1 MLKNRTLA
9 VKLSTF
15 ILASTAIIFVAALGY
30 NYYSS
35 KQTIMSEVSENAKNL
50 TRATAYEIEV
60 ILHGAEKIPLNL
72 AGIIGEYPYKRQDL
86 FRLIKIALTAN
97 PEIFGAAIAFEP
109 YAFSLKSYYFSP
121 YCYRENGHIKETVL
135 GSDSYQY
142 FFWDWYQIP
151 KELNRPEWTE
161 PYYDEGG
168 GDIIMATFSVPF
180 YEQTDGE
187 KIFRGVVTADI
198 SLIWLKELVSAVK
211 IYQTGYAFLISQNG
225 VFVTHPE
232 KKLIMK
238 ESVFSVAEAR
248 NDLYIRQ
255 IGRKMIQGE
264 EGFVPLKDFVSGK
277 KSWLYYAPLP
287 STGWA
292 IGVIFPEEELFAPV
306 HNLSKK
312 LVLIGFIGL
321 AFIGVV
327 TIYISRTITKPVG
340 ILAKTTSAIAQGNF
354 SVTVPETGPKEIAH
368 LGQSFNLL
376 GKQLTEYVEKRDFI
390 RDTFGRYLTQEVVKK
405 LLESQDGLELGGE
418 TRDVSIIMSDL
429 RGFTALSA
437 DMEPG
442 QVIAFLNRYLGKM
455 IEILLDHRAVIDE
468 IIGDGILA
476 FFGAPEPLDDH
487 PVRAVACALNMQAAM
502 EEINALNEAD
512 GMPHL
517 EMGIAVNTGNVVVG
531 NIGSEKR
538 TKYGL
543 VGSQVNFTGRMESFS
558 VGGQVLI
565 SSSTFN
571 RVDDLIEVAGDPIK
585 VEMKGIPG
593 KVTLYDVQGIGGP
606 YRIRLKKKLEAP
618 PTRLPERINVHL
630 YRLHEKIVT
639 KIAETAWITHLS
651 EVEAIIGY
659 EGELG
664 EWENVLI
671 HLLDQNMTEIPGKI
685 YGKVISVKPT
695 SGNFH
700 KSNIRFTS
708 VSPEIIRIIQK
719 KIDSS

>member
-1 MLKNRTLA
+1 MLKNRSLA
-9 VKLSTF
+9 VKLITF
-15 ILASTAIIFVAALGY
+15 ILTSTTIIFVAALSY

-35 KQTIMSEVSENAKNL
+35 KQTIMSEVTENAKNL
-50 TRATAYEIEV
+50 TQAAAYKIEV
-60 ILHGAEKIPLNL
+60 ILHGAEKVPRNL
-72 AGIIGEYPYKRQDL
+72 AGIIEEYPYQRQDL
-86 FRLIKIALTAN
+86 LRLIRIALTTN

-109 YAFSLKSYYFSP
+109 YAFNPQSYYFSP
-121 YCYRENGHIKETVL
+121 YCYRENGHIKDTFL
-135 GSDSYQY
+135 GSDSYRY
-142 FFWDWYQIP
+142 FYWDWYQIP

-168 GDIIMATFSVPF
+168 GNIIMATFSVPF
-180 YEQTDGE
+180 YRETDGE
-187 KIFRGVVTADI
+187 KKFQGIVTADI
-198 SLIWLKELVSAVK
+198 SLMWLKDLVSAVK
-211 IYQTGYAFLISQNG
+211 IYQTGYAFLISENG

-232 KKLIMK
+232 KQLIMK

-248 NDLYIRQ
+248 EDLYMRQ
-255 IGRKMIQGE
+255 IGREMTRGG
-264 EGFVPLKDFVSGK
+264 EGFVPLQDFVSGK

-292 IGVIFPEEELFAPV
+292 LGVIFPEEELFAVV
-306 HNLSKK
+306 HHLSKK
-312 LVLIGFIGL
+312 LFIIGFIGL
-321 AFIGVV
+321 AFLGVV
-327 TIYISRTITKPVG
+327 ITYISRTITKPVG
-340 ILAKTTSAIAQGNF
+340 ILDKTTSAIAQGDF

-368 LGQSFNLL
+368 LAQSFNLL
-376 GKQLTEYVEKRDFI
+376 GQQLTEYIEKRDFI

-418 TRDVSIIMSDL
+418 TREVSIIMSDL

-442 QVIAFLNRYLGKM
+442 QVITFLNRYLGKM
-455 IEILLDHRAVIDE
+455 IEILLEHRAVIDE

-487 PVRAVACALNMQAAM
+487 PIRAVACALNMQAAM
-502 EEINALNEAD
+502 EEINALNEVD
-512 GMPHL
+512 GLPHL

-543 VGSQVNFTGRMESFS
+543 VGSQVNFTGRMESFA

-565 SSSTFN
+565 SSSTFS
-571 RVDDLIEVAGDPIK
+571 RVDDLIEVVGDPIQ
-585 VEMKGIPG
+585 VEMKGVPG
-593 KVTLYDVQGIGGP
+593 KVTLYDVRGISGP
-606 YRIRLKKKLEAP
+606 YSIRLKKKFETP
-618 PTRLPERINVHL
+618 IRLPERINTHL

-639 KIAETAWITHLS
+639 KTAETAWITHLC
-651 EVEAIIGY
+651 EVEAVIGY
-659 EGELG
+659 EGKLV

-671 HLLDQNMTEIPGKI
+671 HLLDENMAEIPGKI

-695 SGNFH
+695 GGNLH
-700 KSNIRFTS
+700 EANIRFTS
-708 VSPEIIRIIQK
+708 VSPEIFRIIQQK
-719 KIDSS
+719 AGSA